1 MQVLGFHLSVSTK
14 TQTVPVRFSQ
24 HSDIRGLQILQVH
37 IDILPQDTGWYPVV
51 PGPHPVPVHLGC
63 PGVLAPLMLREGLVQ
78 VVATRAK
85 VGWLVRVLAVQ
96 VQRHLLLVIARLR
109 AHRVRVYRV
118 LVQGV
123 VRLLTVPSGNSDS
136 KELCH

>member
-1 MQVLGFHLSVSTK
+1 MQILGFHLSVSVK
-14 TQTVPVRFSQ
+14 TQIVPVRFSQ
-24 HSDIRGLQILQVH
+24 RSDFRGLQTLQVYVDILQ
-37 IDILPQDTGWYPVV
+37 QDAGWYPVL
-51 PGPHPVPVHLGC
+51 PRPHPVQVHLGC

-109 AHRVRVYRV
+109 AHRLKVHRV